1 MDDPNQTYHPTM
13 MFGFMLNAEGKEVLS
28 QMWCNALGHM
38 EFRPVPMI
46 EMKDERKSAIAGYLD
61 GDDD

>member
-46 EMKDERKSAIAGYLD
+46 ETSDKRPSIAGYLEE
-61 GDDD
+61 DDD